1 MKRFKNKLIII
12 HDFDGRPYYKALE
25 SVDDVIYCNS
35 RPFRFLLRDIIKDK
49 KISDDVLNSLLLF
62 FFLPF
67 IKRHKI
73 LIAMAPLNIR
83 IILYSMLKYRN
94 TVIYHSS
101 WPHWGSYYPFS
112 YSFLNK
118 YLEMIWRKLLRTNY
132 KIICVTKEAQKK
144 LSLFL
149 NTKISDLNQIYHVV
163 DCQEISNEF
172 FDRKWKDINKL
183 NVGFLGR
190 INESKGINEFIE
202 IANNE
207 LLYDDVDFYA
217 VGKGAMEDRIIG
229 SGNINYL
236 GFLSNR
242 NDVRKYLSSLNFLLV
257 PSKRNKY
264 WEELFGVVIIEAMS
278 QGIVV
283 ITTDHIGPKEI
294 ITSGYDGI
302 ISTEDEY
309 VSTVIDIL
317 TTKDREYYSQVAY
330 NAIVSS
336 RKYSFDKIKNNWSDN
351 VS

>member
-1 MKRFKNKLIII
+1 MKRFNNKLIII

-25 SVDDVIYCNS
+25 SVDNVIFCNS
-35 RPFRFLLRDIIKDK
+35 RPFRFLLRDLIKHK
-49 KISDDVLNSLLLF
+49 KISDDVLNSLLLLVF
-62 FFLPF
+62 IPF
-67 IKRHKI
+67 IKRNKI

-83 IILYSMLKYRN
+83 MILYSVLKYRN

-101 WPHWGSYYPFS
+101 WPHWGAYYPFS
-112 YSFLNK
+112 YGFLNK
-118 YLEMIWRKLLRTNY
+118 YLEIIWKKLLRTDY

-144 LSLFL
+144 LSLFI
-149 NTKISDLNQIYHVV
+149 NMKISDLSQIYHVV
-163 DCQEISNEF
+163 DCQEISKECF
-172 FDRKWKDINKL
+172 ERKWKDINKL

-207 LLYDDVDFYA
+207 LLYSNVDFYA
-217 VGKGAMEDRIIG
+217 VGKGAMEDCITG
-229 SGNINYL
+229 SRNIDYL

-242 NDVRKYLSSLNFLLV
+242 DDVRSYLSSLNFLLV

-278 QGIVV
+278 QGVVV

-294 ITSGYDGI
+294 INSGNDGI
-302 ISTEDEY
+302 ILTEDEY

-317 TTKDREYYSQVAY
+317 TIKDKECYSQVAF

-336 RKYSFDKIKNNWSDN
+336 RKYSFDKIKNSWSDN